1 MKLKK
6 LSMLCIGV
14 ALASALPVVAMAA
27 TNYYYDEEDGIYY
40 YYDDDDE
47 NTNYMDDVYPD
58 YYYYY
63 DYSTSYDYTIDDAY
77 WQTSGNKAVA
87 YWDKATDKTS
97 YKVQL
102 YRKTSSSYKK
112 VGSIKSTSSDHYD
125 FSSMIISEGAGTYYF
140 TVYPSKGGT
149 SYMEGSNSITIGSS
163 GDITM
168 DRLKNSTSTTTTTTT
183 SGGPG
188 TSIGWHRAADG
199 VRWWYQESNTTYSAN
214 KWMYINNKWYHFD
227 KDGYMQTG
235 WFQNTATDNK
245 WYYLDPTNGDMVTNT
260 VINGCRIGADG
271 AWIQ

>member
-87 YWDKATDKTS
+87 YWDKATDKTN

-112 VGSIKSTSSDHYD
+112 VGSIKST
-125 FSSMIISEGAGTYYF
+125 
-140 TVYPSKGGT
+140 
-149 SYMEGSNSITIGSS
+149 
-163 GDITM
+163 
-168 DRLKNSTSTTTTTTT
+168 
-183 SGGPG
+183 
-188 TSIGWHRAADG
+188 
-199 VRWWYQESNTTYSAN
+199 
-214 KWMYINNKWYHFD
+214 
-227 KDGYMQTG
+227 
-235 WFQNTATDNK
+235 
-245 WYYLDPTNGDMVTNT
+245 
-260 VINGCRIGADG
+260 
-271 AWIQ
+271 